1 MKRVI
6 VIIVFGLMW
15 CNVGFAECIEG
26 DCNNG
31 YGTFTWTDG
40 AKYVGEF
47 KDGLQ
52 HGQGTYITTDGAKY
66 VGEFK
71 IGLMHGRGTYIWADG
86 TKYVGEFKDG
96 KLIKSKEKLMKK
108 YDTFQ
113 SLDIEMKMKVA
124 PLGLDFACYNACKE
138 RNVEAFC
145 RIKCSIQ

>member
-1 MKRVI
+1 MKKLLGILVL
-6 VIIVFGLMW
+6 GLLW
-15 CNVGFAECIEG
+15 CSVGFAECIKG

-71 IGLMHGRGTYIWADG
+71 
-86 TKYVGEFKDG
+86 DG
-96 KLIKSKEKLMKK
+96 KLIKSKEKLMKT
-108 YDTFQ
+108 YDAFQ
-113 SLDIEMKMKVA
+113 SFDIEMNMKVA
-124 PLGLDFACYNACKE
+124 PSGLDFACYNACKE
-138 RNVEAFC
+138 RNDEAFC
-145 RIKCSIQ
+145 RQKCSMP

>member
-1 MKRVI
+1 MKKLLGILVL
-6 VIIVFGLMW
+6 GLLW
-15 CNVGFAECIEG
+15 CNLSNAECIEG

-66 VGEFK
+66 VGK
-71 IGLMHGRGTYIWADG
+71 
-86 TKYVGEFKDG
+86 FKDG

-108 YDTFQ
+108 YDAYQ
-113 SLDIEMKMKVA
+113 SIDIEMKMKVS
-124 PLGLDFACYNACKE
+124 PSGFDFACYNACKE

-145 RIKCSIQ
+145 RMKCSIQ

>member
-1 MKRVI
+1 M
-6 VIIVFGLMW
+6 F
-15 CNVGFAECIEG
+15 CNVSFAECIEG

-71 IGLMHGRGTYIWADG
+71 
-86 TKYVGEFKDG
+86 DG

-108 YDTFQ
+108 YDAFQ
-113 SLDIEMKMKVA
+113 SLDIEMEMKVA

-145 RIKCSIQ
+145 RMKCSMQ

>member
-1 MKRVI
+1 MKKLFLY
-6 VIIVFGLMW
+6 VFLGLLW
-15 CNVGFAECIEG
+15 CNVGFAECIKG

-40 AKYVGEF
+40 VKYVGEF

-71 IGLMHGRGTYIWADG
+71 
-86 TKYVGEFKDG
+86 DG

-108 YDTFQ
+108 YDVFQ
-113 SLDIEMKMKVA
+113 SLDIEMEMKVA
-124 PLGLDFACYNACKE
+124 PLGLDFVCYNACKE

-145 RIKCSIQ
+145 RMKCSMP